1 MANTINSIPV
11 VDGVNDVISSGTESL
26 WGDRSR
32 GLFIDAMVKSA
43 AVLNRFTLI
52 DGVKAKVNVPIF
64 EVGAQTFTTGDDCA
78 FSDTTPTTITEKE
91 MSVETF
97 SWGFKNCKAVLEKSY
112 RGVALKKGQHN
123 PETMD
128 VEFRNWVFDYFAKLA
143 AQKALTYAGSE
154 LLGEM
159 QGDADVIMDDRWD
172 ASGSGQAGLVIGSSN
187 ILDAMQD
194 AYEDMSDVMLSAVYG
209 DADRE
214 FRPAYFLGTKA
225 YQAFQIAMAEDF
237 AQSMTLSS
245 SEGIAKGAIPT
256 YYGMEVIHLASLSA
270 NHLFVTPP
278 SNLVMLT
285 DDYND
290 VNAIDSEYEAKEN
303 SEYLW
308 GRFKLGFSYLKGS
321 EIVLAYD
328 V

>member
-1 MANTINSIPV
+1 MAINSTDPSV
-11 VDGVNDVISSGTESL
+11 QQLV

-32 GLFIDAMVKSA
+32 DLFIDSMVKSA

-64 EVGAQTFTTGDDCA
+64 EVTASAYGVGDSADCSFTDNHTA
-78 FSDTTPTTITEKE
+78 NISEKE

-97 SWGFKNCKAVLEKSY
+97 TWGFKNCKAVLENSY
-112 RGVALKKGQHN
+112 RGIALKKGQHN

-128 VEFRNWVFDYFAKLA
+128 VEFRNWVYDHFAKLA
-143 AQKALTYAGSE
+143 AQKALNYAGAQI
-154 LLGEM
+154 LAEM
-159 QGDADVIMDDRWD
+159 KTDADVIDFDTD
-172 ASGSGQAGLVIGSSN
+172 TNTTGTKVITSGN
-187 ILDAMQD
+187 ILDIMQSS
-194 AYEDMSDVMLSAVYG
+194 YEAMSDVMLSAVYG

-214 FRPAYFLGTKA
+214 FRPAFFLGTVA
-225 YQAFQIAMAEDF
+225 YQAFQIAMAEEF
-237 AQSMTLSS
+237 ASSMTLSS
-245 SEGIAKGAIPT
+245 SDGIAKGAIPT
-256 YYGMEVIHLASLSA
+256 YYGMEVIHLSSLA
-270 NHLFVTPP
+270 ADHLFVTPP

-290 VNAIDSEYEAKEN
+290 VAAIDSEYEAKEN

-328 V
+328 L

>member
-1 MANTINSIPV
+1 MANSINTTP
-11 VDGVNDVISSGTESL
+11 NLANTESL

-32 GLFIDAMVKSA
+32 DLFIDAMVKSA

-159 QGDADVIMDDRWD
+159 QVDADVIMDDRWD
-172 ASGSGQAGLVIGSSN
+172 SVNSVPGLVINSTN

-194 AYEDMSDVMLSAVYG
+194 AYEDMSAVMLSAVYG

-237 AQSMTLSS
+237 ASSVTLSS

-256 YYGMEVIHLASLSA
+256 YYGMEVIHLASLADNNIIVCS
-270 NHLFVTPP
+270 P

-290 VNAIDSEYEAKEN
+290 VAAIDSEYEAKEN

-308 GRFKLGFSYLKGS
+308 GRFKLGFSYLKGD
-321 EIVLAYD
+321 EIVLITNID
-328 V
+328 PS

>member
-1 MANTINSIPV
+1 MAINSTDPSV
-11 VDGVNDVISSGTESL
+11 QQLV

-32 GLFIDAMVKSA
+32 DLFIDSMVKSA

-64 EVGAQTFTTGDDCA
+64 EVTASAYGVGDSADCSFTDNHTA
-78 FSDTTPTTITEKE
+78 NISEKE

-97 SWGFKNCKAVLEKSY
+97 TWGFKNCKAVLENSY
-112 RGVALKKGQHN
+112 RGIALKKGQHN

-128 VEFRNWVFDYFAKLA
+128 VEFRNWVYDHFAKLA
-143 AQKALTYAGSE
+143 AQKALNYAGAQI
-154 LLGEM
+154 LAEM
-159 QGDADVIMDDRWD
+159 KLDADVIDFDTD
-172 ASGSGQAGLVIGSSN
+172 TNTTGAKVITSGN
-187 ILDAMQD
+187 ILDFMQSS
-194 AYEDMSDVMLSAVYG
+194 YESMSDVMLSAVYG

-214 FRPAYFLGTKA
+214 FRPAFFLGTVA
-225 YQAFQIAMAEDF
+225 YQAFQIAMAEEF
-237 AQSMTLSS
+237 ASSMTLSS
-245 SEGIAKGAIPT
+245 SDGIAKGAIPT
-256 YYGMEVIHLASLSA
+256 YYGMEVIHLSSLA
-270 NHLFVTPP
+270 ADHLFVTPP

-290 VNAIDSEYEAKEN
+290 VAAIDSEYEAKEN

>member
-1 MANTINSIPV
+1 MANSINTTP
-11 VDGVNDVISSGTESL
+11 NLANTESL

-32 GLFIDAMVKSA
+32 DLFIDAMVKSA

-159 QGDADVIMDDRWD
+159 QVDADVIMDDRWD
-172 ASGSGQAGLVIGSSN
+172 SVNGVAGLIIDSTN

-194 AYEDMSDVMLSAVYG
+194 AYEDMSAVMLSAVYG

-237 AQSMTLSS
+237 ASSMTLSS

-256 YYGMEVIHLASLSA
+256 YYGMEVIHLASLADNNIIVCS
-270 NHLFVTPP
+270 P

-290 VNAIDSEYEAKEN
+290 VAAIDSEYEAKEN

-308 GRFKLGFSYLKGS
+308 GRFKLGFSYLKGD
-321 EIVLAYD
+321 EIVLITNID
-328 V
+328 PS

>member
-1 MANTINSIPV
+1 MPINSTDPSV
-11 VDGVNDVISSGTESL
+11 QQLV

-32 GLFIDAMVKSA
+32 DLFIDSMVKSA

-64 EVGAQTFTTGDDCA
+64 EVTASAYGVGDSADCDFTDNHTA
-78 FSDTTPTTITEKE
+78 NISEKE

-97 SWGFKNCKAVLEKSY
+97 TWGFKNCKAVLENSY
-112 RGVALKKGQHN
+112 RGIALKKGQHN

-128 VEFRNWVFDYFAKLA
+128 VEFRNWVYDHFAKLA
-143 AQKALTYAGSE
+143 AQKALNYAGTQI
-154 LLGEM
+154 LAEM
-159 QGDADVIMDDRWD
+159 KNDADVIDFDTD
-172 ASGSGQAGLVIGSSN
+172 TNTSGAKVITSGN
-187 ILDAMQD
+187 ILDIMQSS
-194 AYEDMSDVMLSAVYG
+194 YESMSDVMLSAVYG

-214 FRPAYFLGTKA
+214 FRPAFFLGTVA
-225 YQAFQIAMAEDF
+225 YQAFQIAMAEEF
-237 AQSMTLSS
+237 ASSMTLSS

-256 YYGMEVIHLASLSA
+256 YYGMEVIHLSSLA
-270 NHLFVTPP
+270 ADHLFVTPP

-290 VNAIDSEYEAKEN
+290 VAAIDSEYEAKEN

>member
-1 MANTINSIPV
+1 MAINSTDPSV
-11 VDGVNDVISSGTESL
+11 QQLV

-32 GLFIDAMVKSA
+32 DLFIDSMVKSA

-64 EVGAQTFTTGDDCA
+64 EVTASAYGVGDSADCSFTDNHTA
-78 FSDTTPTTITEKE
+78 NISEKE

-97 SWGFKNCKAVLEKSY
+97 TWGFKNCKAVLENSY
-112 RGVALKKGQHN
+112 RGIALKKGQHN

-128 VEFRNWVFDYFAKLA
+128 VEFRNWVFDHFAKLA
-143 AQKALTYAGSE
+143 AQKALNYAGAQI
-154 LLGEM
+154 LAEM
-159 QGDADVIMDDRWD
+159 KLDADVIDFDTD
-172 ASGSGQAGLVIGSSN
+172 TNTTGTKVITSGN
-187 ILDAMQD
+187 ILDIMQSS
-194 AYEDMSDVMLSAVYG
+194 YEAMSDVMLSAVYG

-214 FRPAYFLGTKA
+214 FRPAFFLGTVA
-225 YQAFQIAMAEDF
+225 YQAFQIAMAEEF
-237 AQSMTLSS
+237 ASSMTLSS
-245 SEGIAKGAIPT
+245 SDGIAKGAIPT
-256 YYGMEVIHLASLSA
+256 YYGMEVIHLSSLA
-270 NHLFVTPP
+270 ADHLFVTPP

-290 VNAIDSEYEAKEN
+290 VAAIDSEYEAKEN

>member
-1 MANTINSIPV
+1 MANSINTTP
-11 VDGVNDVISSGTESL
+11 NLANTESL

-32 GLFIDAMVKSA
+32 DLFIDAMVKSA

-64 EVGAQTFTTGDDCA
+64 EVGAQTFTAGDDCA
-78 FSDTTPTTITEKE
+78 FTDTTPTTITEKE
-91 MSVETF
+91 MSVQTF

-159 QGDADVIMDDRWD
+159 QVDADVIMDDRWD
-172 ASGSGQAGLVIGSSN
+172 AVNSVPGLVIASSN

-256 YYGMEVIHLASLSA
+256 YYGMEVIHLASLADNNIIVCS
-270 NHLFVTPP
+270 P

-308 GRFKLGFSYLKGS
+308 GRFKLGFSYLKGD
-321 EIVLAYD
+321 EIVLITNID
-328 V
+328 PS

>member
-1 MANTINSIPV
+1 MANSINTTP
-11 VDGVNDVISSGTESL
+11 NLANTESL

-32 GLFIDAMVKSA
+32 DLFIDAMVKSA

-159 QGDADVIMDDRWD
+159 QVDADVIMDDRWD
-172 ASGSGQAGLVIGSSN
+172 SVNSVPGLVINSTN

-194 AYEDMSDVMLSAVYG
+194 AYEDMSAVMLSAVYG

-237 AQSMTLSS
+237 AQSVTLSS

-256 YYGMEVIHLASLSA
+256 YYGMEVIHLASLADNNIIVCS
-270 NHLFVTPP
+270 P

-308 GRFKLGFSYLKGS
+308 GRFKLGFSYLKGD
-321 EIVLAYD
+321 EIVLITNID
-328 V
+328 PS

>member
-1 MANTINSIPV
+1 MANSINTTP
-11 VDGVNDVISSGTESL
+11 NLANTESL

-32 GLFIDAMVKSA
+32 DLFIDAMVKSA

-159 QGDADVIMDDRWD
+159 QVDADVIMDDRWD
-172 ASGSGQAGLVIGSSN
+172 SVNSVPGLVIASSN

-237 AQSMTLSS
+237 ASSMTLSS

-256 YYGMEVIHLASLSA
+256 YYGMEVIHLASLADNNIIVCS
-270 NHLFVTPP
+270 P

-308 GRFKLGFSYLKGS
+308 GRFKLGFSYLKGD
-321 EIVLAYD
+321 EIVLITNID
-328 V
+328 PS

>member
-1 MANTINSIPV
+1 MANSINTTP
-11 VDGVNDVISSGTESL
+11 NLANTESL

-32 GLFIDAMVKSA
+32 DLFIDAMVKSA

-159 QGDADVIMDDRWD
+159 QVDADVIMDDRWD
-172 ASGSGQAGLVIGSSN
+172 SVNSVAGLIIASSN

-237 AQSMTLSS
+237 ASSMTLSS

-256 YYGMEVIHLASLSA
+256 YYGMEVIHLASLADNNIIVCS
-270 NHLFVTPP
+270 P

-290 VNAIDSEYEAKEN
+290 VAAIDSEYEAKEN

-308 GRFKLGFSYLKGS
+308 GRFKLGFSYLKGD
-321 EIVLAYD
+321 EIVLITNID
-328 V
+328 PS

>member
-1 MANTINSIPV
+1 MAINSTSPSV
-11 VDGVNDVISSGTESL
+11 QQLV

-32 GLFIDAMVKSA
+32 DLFIDSMVKSA

-64 EVGAQTFTTGDDCA
+64 EVTASAYGVGDTADCSFTDNHTA
-78 FSDTTPTTITEKE
+78 NISEKE

-97 SWGFKNCKAVLEKSY
+97 TWGFKNCKAVLENSY
-112 RGVALKKGQHN
+112 RGIALKKGQHN

-128 VEFRNWVFDYFAKLA
+128 VEFRNWVFDHFAKLA
-143 AQKALTYAGSE
+143 AQKALTYAGE
-154 LLGEM
+154 QILAEM
-159 QGDADVIMDDRWD
+159 RADGDVIMDNRWD
-172 ASGSGQAGLVIGSSN
+172 TTNDVSGLTIGSGN
-187 ILDAMQD
+187 ILDVMQD
-194 AYEDMSDVMLSAVYG
+194 AYQDMTDLMLSAIYG

-225 YQAFQIAMAEDF
+225 YQAFQIAMAEEF
-237 AQSMTLSS
+237 AGTSVMALAN
-245 SEGIAKGAIPT
+245 SESIAKGAIPT
-256 YYGMEVIHLASLSA
+256 YYGMEVIHLASLDDD
-270 NHLFVTPP
+270 NVIVTPP

-290 VNAIDSEYEAKEN
+290 VAAIDSEYEAKEN

-308 GRFKLGFSYLKGS
+308 GRFKLGFSYLKGGDV
-321 EIVLAYD
+321 VLITDYD
-328 V
+328 VNP